1 MRLTRARFVTICQQG
16 MVTALVAAVGMS
28 AAGVATL
35 QIVAPEAHA
44 PGIGPGSL
52 APAVSITEAPAAT
65 APVTPTVREVKVLPR
80 AHSAN
85 SAGARAA
92 SASTSV
98 KKDGGLVLAALST
111 PATVHGFG
119 TVGVTWKSGT
129 RLSESAILVQVRT
142 EKNGVWSGWT
152 KAAYHDD
159 HGPDAGTVEA
169 ARASRPGTDPVVV
182 GNVDKVQMRAETLT
196 GQAPADLE
204 LAVIDPGTGTVTQQP
219 AAIDTSR
226 LPASDRNATS
236 APPIESTA
244 GLGESGTVAGDG
256 GVPSEE
262 APATGP
268 ASTSGDTAALTAMTL
283 APKPM
288 IYSRAQWGANEKM
301 RDPSSLHY
309 GTIQTGFIHHTVNAN
324 NYTPDQVPALI
335 RGIYAYHTQS
345 RGWSD
350 IGYNFLVDRFG
361 RIWEGRYGGVDR
373 AVVGAHTLGYNEYSF
388 AMSAIGN
395 FDIAQPPQ
403 VMLDAYASLFAWKLS
418 LYNIRATATHLW
430 VKDRYVDAING
441 HRDVNQTE
449 CPGRYLY
456 AKIPSIR
463 TAAQAIQD
471 KAQIPPDPVNR
482 TMIPPPSGLP
492 APTTKPGPAT
502 TQPALTLPLRT
513 SLAGSPW
520 PDLLVKSSSGA
531 IQVVPTN
538 GMLGYSPPIVSA
550 GDWSAFN
557 LIAAVGDVTG
567 DGRSDVL
574 ARNQKSGIAKVFTGD
589 GLGHVTRQGIMATR
603 LFMNVKSIAAARDFN
618 GDHLND
624 VVGVDRTTGY
634 LELFRG
640 RGHGAFAP
648 PVVLKKKWPFTQV
661 IGVGDITGDKQG
673 DLLALLGNSIYLV
686 AGKSGGTAL
695 QTPVRLTTSTSPVG
709 ALLGWGDL
717 TGDGRTDLML
727 RDTSGLTRIL
737 AGNGGDQ
744 FGQTYGPFR
753 SLAGLRLPS
762 LAPMVG
768 SAAAD
773 LVGRNAA
780 GQLVVVQNNGLTN
793 TGQRLPS
800 NLKVPAASQVLD
812 VGDWNRDGKNDVV
825 VRISG
830 GNLLVLYPGLGNGK
844 FGQPRSLGTG
854 WKSITHLT
862 AVGDVT
868 GDGYP
873 DLMGSVGTGPLLIF
887 PGAGT
892 KAFKAPVLAPPS
904 LRTFNQIGSAAWS
917 PRGAA
922 FVSTDGSFV
931 PLAGSDVGTAL
942 RAANGSVAPAYDT
955 YVGVGDVDGD
965 GVPDVL
971 ARERGTGTIWLLP
984 GKTSGGFA
992 PRVWVANG
1000 FAGYQLIG

>member
-1 MRLTRARFVTICQQG
+1 MRMTRARFVTICQQG
-16 MVTALVAAVGMS
+16 MVTALVAVVGMS

-35 QIVAPEAHA
+35 QIVVPEAQA
-44 PGIGPGSL
+44 PAGSL

-65 APVTPTVREVKVLPR
+65 APVTPKVREVKVAPL
-80 AHSAN
+80 AHSA
-85 SAGARAA
+85 AKPR
-92 SASTSV
+92 
-98 KKDGGLVLAALST
+98 GLVLAALST
-111 PATVHGFG
+111 PAAVHGFG

-129 RLSESAILVQVRT
+129 QLAENAIVVQVRT

-159 HGPDAGTVEA
+159 HGPDAGTAEA

-196 GQAPADLE
+196 GRAPADLE
-204 LAVIDPGTGTVTQQP
+204 LAVIDPGAGTVTEQP

-244 GLGESGTVAGDG
+244 GMGESGTAAGDG
-256 GVPSEE
+256 GQPSEE

-268 ASTSGDTAALTAMTL
+268 AQGDTAALTGMVV

-288 IYSRAQWGANEKM
+288 IYSRAQWGANESM
-301 RDPSSLHY
+301 REPSSLHY

-395 FDIAQPPQ
+395 FDIAEPPQ
-403 VMLDAYASLFAWKLS
+403 AVLDAFASLFAWKLS

-430 VKDRYVDAING
+430 VKDRYVNAING

-463 TAAQAIQD
+463 IAAQAIQD
-471 KAQIPPDPVNR
+471 RAQIPPDPVNR

-492 APTTKPGPAT
+492 APTTAPGPAT
-502 TQPALTLPLRT
+502 TQPAITLPART
-513 SLAGSPW
+513 NLAGSPW
-520 PDLLVKSSSGA
+520 PDLVVKSASGA

-538 GMLGYSPPIVSA
+538 GMLGYSPAIVSG
-550 GDWSAFN
+550 GDWSPMN

-574 ARNQKSGIAKVFTGD
+574 ARNAKSGVAKVFTGD
-589 GLGHVTRQGIMATR
+589 GLGHVTRRGIAATR
-603 LFMNVKSIAAARDFN
+603 VFTNVKSIAAAHDFN

-624 VVGVDRTTGY
+624 VVGVDRSTGY

-640 RGHGAFAP
+640 RGHGAFSA

-661 IGVGDITGDKQG
+661 VGVGDITGDKQA
-673 DLLALLGNSIYLV
+673 DLLALLGNSVYLV
-686 AGKSGGTAL
+686 AGKSGGAAL
-695 QTPVRLTTSTSPVG
+695 QTPVRLFTSTSPVS

-717 TGDGRTDLML
+717 TGDGRTDVML

-737 AGNGGDQ
+737 AGNGRDQ
-744 FGQTYGPFR
+744 FGQTYGAFR
-753 SLAGLRLPS
+753 SLAGLRMAS

-793 TGQRLPS
+793 ASAPLPT

-854 WKSITHLT
+854 WKSVTRLT

-873 DLMGSVGTGPLLIF
+873 DLMGAIGSGPLLIF

-917 PRGAA
+917 SRGAA
-922 FVSTDGSFV
+922 FVSSDGSFV